1 MMDLY
6 FRVPSVEAVRLAAT
20 PQLCFK
26 VQIDTADDWKSVP
39 IQSVLLRAQLRIE
52 PTRRGYPA
60 GTEAGLTDLFG
71 EPHRWGATMRSLLW
85 THANLLVPS
94 FVGSTLVDLPI
105 ECTFDFNVAATKYF
119 SSLDEGDIPLCF
131 LFSGTCFYQTD
142 AGLQTAQISWERE
155 ANYSLPVHVWKEMMA
170 LYYPN
175 CAWLSIDRQTFKR
188 LHAFKTQN
196 AIPTWEQALER
207 LLPQPAAETASIEG

>member
-1 MMDLY
+1 MIDLN
-6 FRVPSVEAVRLAAT
+6 FRIDSAEAAPLAAT

-26 VQIDTADDWKSVP
+26 LQIDAADACHSVP
-39 IQSVLLRAQLRIE
+39 IQSVLLRVQVRIE
-52 PTRRGYPA
+52 PTRRGYPPSFRP
-60 GTEAGLTDLFG
+60 GLAALFG
-71 EPHRWGATMRSLLW
+71 EPQRWGATMRSLLW

-119 SSLDEGDIPLCF
+119 SSLDEGDVPLCF

-142 AGLQTAQISWERE
+142 AGLQAAQISWERE
-155 ANYSLPVHVWKEMMA
+155 ADYRLPVHFWKEMMS

-175 CAWLSIDRQTFKR
+175 CVWLSLDKHTFER
-188 LHAFKTQN
+188 LHEFKTRN
-196 AIPTWEQALER
+196 ALPTWEQAIER
-207 LLPQPAAETASIEG
+207 LLRQPIAETACIKG